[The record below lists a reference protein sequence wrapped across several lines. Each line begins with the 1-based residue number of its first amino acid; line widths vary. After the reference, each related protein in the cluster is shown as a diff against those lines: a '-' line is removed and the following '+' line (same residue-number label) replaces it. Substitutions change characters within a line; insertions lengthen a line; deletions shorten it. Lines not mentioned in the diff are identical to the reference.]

1 MAVSIPITTTFD
13 RKGVEQAQ
21 AEMAKLSGAV
31 GNTQSKIAQ
40 HAKLIAVSVG
50 TAAIGIGIASTM
62 AFVDFEKS
70 MNEVFTL
77 IPGTSQ
83 KAMDGMTNDVKKFSK
98 EFGVLPDAVVPAL
111 YQSLSA
117 GIPQGNVF
125 QFLETAQK
133 AAKGGVTDLTTAV
146 NGISSVMNAYG
157 ADTLSATQASD
168 LMFTAVRMGKTTFGE
183 MSASLFQ
190 VTPTAAALGV
200 KFGDVTAALAS
211 MTAQGVPTSVATTQL
226 RQLFVELSKEGTKT
240 SDTFEKIAGKSFKKF
255 VAEGGNTQQ
264 ALQLLE
270 KYAGKT
276 NVGVND
282 LFGSVEAGSAA
293 LSLTGKGTDTF
304 SKNLDEMGKSAG
316 ATDGAFEQ
324 MNKGLGPLIDKVK
337 AWGSVL
343 LIDIGQKIAP
353 IIIEIAG
360 SFKALFAAFKSG
372 NGDIT
377 SAGLAGAFEH
387 IGFVARNVF
396 DTVKPIIVEIIG
408 SFKAFFGAFKAG
420 DGDVTSSGL
429 AGTFERI
436 GNFARDAFDLAV
448 SGIKLLKD
456 NLEIVVPIVGS
467 LSAAFLLYKGYL
479 LATATATKIATAA
492 QGAYNAVLLANPI
505 GLLVVAIALLV
516 AAIIILWR
524 NWDQV
529 FNWIKEHKAFAI
541 IISILGGPI
550 LLTVFALVAAGKF
563 LQANWQTIWNAIQT
577 AIQFAWSYIEPV
589 WNGIMSFITNAL
601 IPALAF
607 LGEKTVQ
614 IWGMISTAIGV
625 VWNGVIKPI
634 WDAIY
639 GFIVNYLIP
648 IFEIWWGVVST
659 ILTYIG
665 EKIQR
670 VWTDIIEPVWKLLS
684 AYIINILVPYLQF
697 LWDIVKIVFSA
708 IGTVIGFVWNTMIKP
723 AFDNIKYGI
732 ETVWQFFQTA
742 KDVISTV
749 FSGIADGISSPFREA
764 FNFIARA
771 WNNTVG
777 KLRWTI
783 PRIVPV
789 FGGDTIA
796 APQLTEFAKG
806 GIFNAGMGGS
816 GLAVLHDNEMVL
828 NAEQQQGLFAGKG
841 VGGGG
846 SVYNINVSVAPTAD
860 KAAIGQTIVESIA
873 AYERRSGSNWRAS

>member
-1 MAVSIPITTTFD
+1 MAIKIPITTSFD

-31 GNTQSKIAQ
+31 GETQSKIS
-40 HAKLIAVSVG
+40 HNAKLVAASVG
-50 TAAIGIGIASTM
+50 AAAIGIGIAGAT
-62 AFVDFEKS
+62 AFIGFEKS

-83 KAMDGMTNDVKKFSK
+83 QAMDAMTGDVKNFSK

-111 YQSLSA
+111 YQALSA
-117 GIPQGNVF
+117 GVPQGNVF
-125 QFLETAQK
+125 DFLETAQK

-168 LMFTAVRMGKTTFGE
+168 LMFTAVRMGKTTFEE
-183 MSASLFQ
+183 MSAALFQ

-240 SDTFEKIAGKSFKKF
+240 SDVFEKVAGKSFKAF
-255 VAEGGNTQQ
+255 VAEGGNTQK

-293 LSLTGKGTDTF
+293 LALTGKGTETF
-304 SKNLDEMGKSAG
+304 SKNLAEMDKSAG
-316 ATDGAFEQ
+316 ATEGAFTT
-324 MNKGLGPLIDKVK
+324 MNKGLGPLVDKAK
-337 AWGSVL
+337 AFGSVL

-408 SFKAFFGAFKAG
+408 SFRAFFAAFKAG
-420 DGDVTSSGL
+420 DGDITSAGL

-456 NLEIVVPIVGS
+456 NLEIVLPIVGS

-563 LQANWQTIWNAIQT
+563 LQANWQTIWEGIQT

-589 WNGIMSFITNAL
+589 WNGIMSFINNAL

-607 LGEKTVQ
+607 LGQTAVR
-614 IWGMISTAIGV
+614 IWDIIKNAIMSA
-625 VWNGVIKPI
+625 WNNVIKPVFNFLFLYVTEI
-634 WDAIY
+634 
-639 GFIVNYLIP
+639 LIP
-648 IFEIWWGVVST
+648 VFEAWWGVVST
-659 ILTYIG
+659 VLGYIG
-665 EKIQR
+665 QKIQR
-670 VWTDIIEPVWKLLS
+670 VWSDIIQPVFNLWTV
-684 AYIINILVPYLQF
+684 YISHTLVPYVQF
-697 LWDIVKIVFSA
+697 LWNVVQTVFSA

-732 ETVWQFFQTA
+732 ETVWQFFQIA
-742 KDVISTV
+742 KDIISTV
-749 FSGIADGISSPFREA
+749 FSGIASGISSPFKEA
-764 FNFIARA
+764 FHFIARA

-777 KLRWTI
+777 QLRWTI

-796 APQLTEFAKG
+796 APTIPEFAKG
-806 GIFNAGMGGS
+806 GMFNATGGGS
-816 GLAVLHDNEMVL
+816 GLAVLHDNEMIL
-828 NAEQQQGLFAGKG
+828 NPQQQKALFSGNGL
-841 VGGGG
+841 GGGG
-846 SVYNINVSVAPTAD
+846 SVYNINVNVSPTAD

-873 AYERRSGSNWRAS
+873 AYERRSGSNWRAA

>member
-1 MAVSIPITTTFD
+1 
-13 RKGVEQAQ
+13 
-21 AEMAKLSGAV
+21 
-31 GNTQSKIAQ
+31 
-40 HAKLIAVSVG
+40 
-50 TAAIGIGIASTM
+50 
-62 AFVDFEKS
+62 
-70 MNEVFTL
+70 
-77 IPGTSQ
+77 
-83 KAMDGMTNDVKKFSK
+83 
-98 EFGVLPDAVVPAL
+98 
-111 YQSLSA
+111 
-117 GIPQGNVF
+117 
-125 QFLETAQK
+125 
-133 AAKGGVTDLTTAV
+133 
-146 NGISSVMNAYG
+146 
-157 ADTLSATQASD
+157 
-168 LMFTAVRMGKTTFGE
+168 
-183 MSASLFQ
+183 
-190 VTPTAAALGV
+190 
-200 KFGDVTAALAS
+200 
-211 MTAQGVPTSVATTQL
+211 
-226 RQLFVELSKEGTKT
+226 VELSKEGTTT

-276 NVGVND
+276 NVGIND

-337 AWGSVL
+337 AFGSVL
-343 LIDIGQKIAP
+343 LLDIGQKIAP

-360 SFKALFAAFKSG
+360 SFRALFAAFKSG

-377 SAGLAGAFEH
+377 SAGLAG
-387 IGFVARNVF
+387 
-396 DTVKPIIVEIIG
+396 
-408 SFKAFFGAFKAG
+408 
-420 DGDVTSSGL
+420 
-429 AGTFERI
+429 TFERI
-436 GNFARDAFDLAV
+436 GMIAREAFDLAV
-448 SGIKLLKD
+448 SGIKLMKD
-456 NLEIVVPIVGS
+456 NLEIVLPIVGS
-467 LSAAFLLYKGYL
+467 LSAAFVLYKGYL
-479 LATATATKIATAA
+479 LATATATRIAAAA

-516 AAIIILWR
+516 AAVIILWR

-529 FNWIKEHKAFAI
+529 FNSIKEHKAFAI

-550 LLTVFALVAAGKF
+550 LLTVFALVAAGKL
-563 LQANWQTIWNAIQT
+563 LQANWETIWNAIQR
-577 AIQFAWSYIEPV
+577 AVQFAWSYIQPV
-589 WNGIMSFITNAL
+589 WNGIMSFITSAL

-607 LGEKTVQ
+607 LGQKTVE
-614 IWGMISTAIGV
+614 IWGTISKAIGIA
-625 VWNGVIKPI
+625 WDSVIKPI
-634 WDAIY
+634 FDILAFYLTKI
-639 GFIVNYLIP
+639 LIP
-648 IFEIWWGVVST
+648 VFQIWWHVVST
-659 ILTYIG
+659 YLTYIG

-670 VWTDIIEPVWKLLS
+670 VWTDIIQPVFNLWTV
-684 AYIINILVPYLQF
+684 YISHTLVPYVQF
-697 LWDIVKIVFSA
+697 LWNVVQTVFSA
-708 IGTVIGFVWNTMIKP
+708 IGTVINFVWNTMIKP

-732 ETVWQFFQTA
+732 QTVWQFFQIA

-749 FSGIADGISSPFREA
+749 FSGIADGISGPFREA
-764 FNFIARA
+764 FNYIARA

-796 APQLTEFAKG
+796 APTLPEFAKG

-846 SVYNINVSVAPTAD
+846 SVYNINVNVSATAD
-860 KAAIGQTIVESIA
+860 KAAIGQSIVESIA
-873 AYERRSGSNWRAS
+873 AYERRSGDGWRAA